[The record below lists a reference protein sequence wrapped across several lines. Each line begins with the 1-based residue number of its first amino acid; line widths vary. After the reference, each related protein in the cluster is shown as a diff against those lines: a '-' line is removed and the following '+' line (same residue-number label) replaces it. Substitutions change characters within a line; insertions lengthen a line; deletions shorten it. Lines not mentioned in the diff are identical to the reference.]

1 MFIIGKLY
9 FTKILDS
16 DHCII
21 LRKKFKNARHVL
33 VTMARYVT
41 HKNNLIAISGLSI
54 FFFFGIWYTLSSKIS
69 DLLLLSEVKG
79 KNSFLNYKMQA
90 CLLVEVIEST
100 LVYLVERGFI
110 IKVVQRLLGGGQKS
124 SLGCNETI
132 VNT

>member
-1 MFIIGKLY
+1 
-9 FTKILDS
+9 
-16 DHCII
+16 
-21 LRKKFKNARHVL
+21 
-33 VTMARYVT
+33 MARYVT

-132 VNT
+132 VNTSTVLTWILGYFWSLPGESVLISIGGMHVQFPPEL